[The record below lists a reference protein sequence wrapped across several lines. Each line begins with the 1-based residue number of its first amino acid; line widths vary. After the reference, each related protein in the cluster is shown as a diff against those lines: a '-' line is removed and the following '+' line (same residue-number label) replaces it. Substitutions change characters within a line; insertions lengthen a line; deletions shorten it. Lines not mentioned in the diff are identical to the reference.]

1 MNFEVKVIATVV
13 IVIIIVTVNGLI
25 MYFQSKKNEEEEKEI
40 SATNNNTYENEDE
53 EENRLY
59 PNYNCKVIDITNMTS
74 GDIESELKTFLNKND
89 IDIYGEHGKMF
100 LNDKNIILVWDKE
113 EEW

>member
-1 MNFEVKVIATVV
+1 
-13 IVIIIVTVNGLI
+13 
-25 MYFQSKKNEEEEKEI
+25 
-40 SATNNNTYENEDE
+40 
-53 EENRLY
+53 
-59 PNYNCKVIDITNMTS
+59 MTS